1 MSKAINGVVT
11 KERPEFRNIHV
22 TDIARYRMPLAAFVS
37 ILHRISGVLLFLLFP
52 FILYLLDSSLTSE
65 ISFDYFKGFTSGWFV
80 KLLILA
86 LSWSYLHHFCAGVRH
101 LIMDTHV
108 GLDKDSARKSAVSV
122 LVVSLFLAALV
133 ALKLFGVF

>member
-11 KERPEFRNIHV
+11 KERPEFRNIHI

-37 ILHRISGVLLFLLFP
+37 ILHRISGILIFLLLP

-65 ISFDYFKGFTSGWFV
+65 ISFDYFKGFTSGLFV
-80 KLLILA
+80 KLIILA
-86 LSWSYLHHFCAGVRH
+86 LSWAYLHHFCAGVRH
-101 LIMDTHV
+101 LVMDTHV
-108 GLDKDSARKSAVSV
+108 GLDKDSARKSATSV
-122 LVVSLFLAALV
+122 LAVSLSLAALV

>member
-1 MSKAINGVVT
+1 MSEAINGVVK

-22 TDIARYRMPLAAFVS
+22 SDIARYRMPMAAFVS

-65 ISFDYFKGFTSGWFV
+65 ISFDYFKGFTSAWFV

-86 LSWSYLHHFCAGVRH
+86 LSWAYLHHFCAGVRH